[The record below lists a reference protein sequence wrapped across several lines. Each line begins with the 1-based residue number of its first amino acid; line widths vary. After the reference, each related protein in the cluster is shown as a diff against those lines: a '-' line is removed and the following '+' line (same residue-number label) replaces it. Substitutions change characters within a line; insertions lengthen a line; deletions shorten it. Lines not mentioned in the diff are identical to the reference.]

1 MRRAPQNRVANLAAA
16 FEKLGQRVSP
26 AIELVR
32 LAGDEPQCWATPLRD
47 QYIAD
52 GLVEVVVGEDQRW
65 RGDRLTAKGRELIG
79 EAAT

>member
-26 AIELVR
+26 AVELVR

-47 QYIAD
+47 QYITD
-52 GLVEVVVGEDQRW
+52 GLVEVVVDEDQRW

-79 EAAT
+79 EAVP